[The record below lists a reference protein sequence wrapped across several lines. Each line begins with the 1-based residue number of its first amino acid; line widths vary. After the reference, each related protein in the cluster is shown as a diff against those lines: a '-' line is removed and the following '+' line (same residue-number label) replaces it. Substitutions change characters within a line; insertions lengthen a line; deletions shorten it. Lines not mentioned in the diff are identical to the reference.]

1 MMMIDQ
7 FNGPV
12 PTEAELAAAPV
23 VERWQIHAAS
33 AEFAVGQFYVQ
44 GFVSGHPQ
52 FANGTFVTTSRVMQI
67 DPSRPPRWMRSANRV
82 YRLGTPAGAV
92 ESQVRELACEFGAS
106 PRSWD
111 IVAYA
116 KAIEELS
123 GQPERDID
131 TIEQFIA
138 VLFRSAFIKPE
149 AAMILLS
156 TYRKERAEC

>member
-1 MMMIDQ
+1 MQIDK

-12 PTEAELAAAPV
+12 PTEAELSAAPV
-23 VERWQIHAAS
+23 AERWQIHAAS
-33 AEFAVGQFYVQ
+33 AEFAIGQFYVQ
-44 GFVSGHPQ
+44 GFVSGHPR
-52 FANGTFVTTSRVMQI
+52 FANGTFVTTSQLKQI
-67 DPSRPPRWMRSANRV
+67 DPSQPPLWMRSANRV

-92 ESQVRELACEFGAS
+92 ESQIRELAREFDAN

-116 KAIEELS
+116 RAIEELS

-138 VLFRSAFIKPE
+138 VLFRGAFIKPE

>member
-1 MMMIDQ
+1 MIEQ

-12 PTEAELAAAPV
+12 PTEGELSTAPV

-33 AEFAVGQFYVQ
+33 AEWAIGESYVQ
-44 GFVSGHPQ
+44 GFVSGHPR
-52 FANGTFVTTSRVMQI
+52 FANGTFVTTSQLKQI
-67 DPSRPPRWMRSANRV
+67 DPSQPPCWMRSANRV
-82 YRLGTPAGAV
+82 YRLATSAGAV

-116 KAIEELS
+116 RAIEELS

-138 VLFRSAFIKPE
+138 VLFRGAFITPE
-149 AAMILLS
+149 AGKILLT